1 MLLSPHPT
9 KCDALPNA
17 LAMSPA
23 LKIKWLNLIAAMTC
37 ATALSCDLPFD
48 EEPVSRHFLI
58 RQGEHYSTPRLM
70 ETMDSRTIKFKAT
83 FDESARYTLDDAS
96 MQTNKNK
103 LMGFSDCS
111 SLHHENSA
119 RFGWQ
124 WFNDQLEIYAYCYV
138 DSVRIEEFLQAI
150 DINEENLY
158 EITKTDGQ
166 YIFYINGDR
175 KTAIS
180 RSHDCKSGVSYVL
193 YPYFGGSVPAPHDV
207 RIKIWMIQ

>member
-1 MLLSPHPT
+1 MQRLT
-9 KCDALPNA
+9 NA
-17 LAMSPA
+17 LAISAAPRV
-23 LKIKWLNLIAAMTC
+23 KWLYLIAVMTF
-37 ATALSCDLPFD
+37 ATVISCDLPFD
-48 EEPVSRHFLI
+48 EESASRDFLI

-70 ETMDSRTIKFKAT
+70 ETMDSGIIKFKAT
-83 FDESARYTLDDAS
+83 FDESARYTLDDPS
-96 MQTNKNK
+96 MQSNKNK

-124 WFNDQLEIYAYCYV
+124 WFNEQLQIYAYCYV
-138 DSVRIEEFLQAI
+138 DSVRVEEFLQTI

-158 EITKTDGQ
+158 EITKTGEQ

-180 RSHDCKSGVSYVL
+180 RSGHCESGVSYVL

-207 RIKIWMIQ
+207 RVRIEMIQ